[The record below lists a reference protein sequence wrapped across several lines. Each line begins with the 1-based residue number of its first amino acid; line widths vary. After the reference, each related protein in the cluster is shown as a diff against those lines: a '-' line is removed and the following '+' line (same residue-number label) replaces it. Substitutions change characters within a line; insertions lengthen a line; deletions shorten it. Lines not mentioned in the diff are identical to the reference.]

1 MRLNQGNKTEKK
13 LRKKMKKGERG
24 EHEEEEKEEEP
35 MKDEKALPGGRSV
48 APACAPATPRSVALL
63 RVDEFPWRI
72 IMGITARHTHT
83 HTETYAYTRCADL
96 GPRCFLSLPRLR

>member
-1 MRLNQGNKTEKK
+1 
-13 LRKKMKKGERG
+13 
-24 EHEEEEKEEEP
+24 

-72 IMGITARHTHT
+72 IMGITARYTQTHT
-83 HTETYAYTRCADL
+83 YRDIRIHTVRGPGAPMLFVVAAVNDYGNEVETIAVALT
-96 GPRCFLSLPRLR
+96 